1 MITDSVL
8 KKQAQIFKDYSS
20 RSQAELFNASYKNQT
35 SGTVSYNDGTSF
47 SYTSVAELSAKQ
59 ITQQDLYKQIIAT
72 GEDYVEMK
80 HLYLLSIAD
89 MEINGTYFNDT
100 FQDSN
105 VTITR
110 RPLTADVS
118 FLQYLDHKI
127 AQMEMTSDSYTSVG
141 VIPYV

>member
-8 KKQAQIFKDYSS
+8 KKQAQLFKDYSS
-20 RSQAELFNASYKNQT
+20 RSHAELFTASYKNQT
-35 SGTVSYNDGTSF
+35 SGTVSYSDGTSF
-47 SYTSVAELSAKQ
+47 SYTTVAELSAKQ
-59 ITQQDLYKQIIAT
+59 IVQQDLYKQIIAT

-80 HLYLLSIAD
+80 HLYLLSITD

-110 RPLTADVS
+110 RPLTADIS
-118 FLQYLDHKI
+118 FLNYLDSKI
-127 AQMEMTSDSYTSVG
+127 AKINMIADDYTAVG